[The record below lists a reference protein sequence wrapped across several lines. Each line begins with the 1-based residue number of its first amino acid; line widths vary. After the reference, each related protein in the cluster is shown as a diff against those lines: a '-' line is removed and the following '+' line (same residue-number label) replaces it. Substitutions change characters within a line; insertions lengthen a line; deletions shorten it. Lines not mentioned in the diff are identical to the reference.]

1 MLASVL
7 LAMKYY
13 IVAIKLQYYTTGQ
26 IVGINVQRRIKLAT
40 LSVIALLTLFLALYI
55 TANIVTEGKSIQ

>member
-1 MLASVL
+1 
-7 LAMKYY
+7 MKYF

-55 TANIVTEGKSIQ
+55 TANIVTEGKSVQ

>member
-1 MLASVL
+1 
-7 LAMKYY
+7 MKYF
-13 IVAIKLQYYTTGQ
+13 IVAIKLQYYTTWQ

-55 TANIVTEGKSIQ
+55 TANIVTEGKSVQ